1 MGTVK
6 WTSEQID
13 AIQEKG
19 KNILLRLHQTGGCG
33 ATDEYSKGWDD
44 AITEAI
50 RIVEEELGVSI
61 SEVLD

>member
-1 MGTVK
+1 M
-6 WTSEQID
+6 S
-13 AIQEKG
+13 EKG

-50 RIVEEELGVSI
+50 RIMEEEMEISI
-61 SEVLD
+61 AGVLD